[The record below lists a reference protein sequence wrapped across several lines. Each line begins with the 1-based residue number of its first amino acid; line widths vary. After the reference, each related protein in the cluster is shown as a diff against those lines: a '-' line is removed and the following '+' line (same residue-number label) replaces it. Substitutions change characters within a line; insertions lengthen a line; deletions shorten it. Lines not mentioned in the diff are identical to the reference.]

1 MAIAAGCARARL
13 ARNRK
18 DREPSQAFANC
29 GDLCCQLYPDF
40 IVTYAR
46 SSIAAGGGLVL
57 GLLGEDA
64 DEPLVIAPIV
74 GICADLV
81 IGAYAGKIQLDH
93 EILTRGSARCCCG
106 GRVVFVA

>member
-1 MAIAAGCARARL
+1 MHLKWGLSRR
-13 ARNRK
+13 RGSEQK
-18 DREPSQAFANC
+18 DREPSQAFANNT
-29 GDLCCQLYPDF
+29 GVDVVVVVVVVPDKIDRDLQ
-40 IVTYAR
+40 V
-46 SSIAAGGGLVL
+46 
-57 GLLGEDA
+57 LGEDA

>member
-1 MAIAAGCARARL
+1 MHPKWGLSRR
-13 ARNRK
+13 RGSEQK
-18 DREPSQAFANC
+18 DREPSQAFANNT
-29 GDLCCQLYPDF
+29 GVDVVVVVVVVVPDK
-40 IVTYAR
+40 IDRELQV
-46 SSIAAGGGLVL
+46 
-57 GLLGEDA
+57 LGEDA

-81 IGAYAGKIQLDH
+81 IGAYAGNIQLDH

>member
-1 MAIAAGCARARL
+1 VHLKWGLSRR
-13 ARNRK
+13 RGSEQK
-18 DREPSQAFANC
+18 DREPSQAFANNT
-29 GDLCCQLYPDF
+29 GVDVVVVVVVVVPD
-40 IVTYAR
+40 
-46 SSIAAGGGLVL
+46 
-57 GLLGEDA
+57 LGEDA

>member
-1 MAIAAGCARARL
+1 MHLKWGLSRR
-13 ARNRK
+13 RGSEQK
-18 DREPSQAFANC
+18 DREPSQAFANNT
-29 GDLCCQLYPDF
+29 GVDVVVVVVVVVPD
-40 IVTYAR
+40 
-46 SSIAAGGGLVL
+46 
-57 GLLGEDA
+57 LGEDA

>member
-1 MAIAAGCARARL
+1 MHLKWGLSRR
-13 ARNRK
+13 RGSEQK
-18 DREPSQAFANC
+18 DREPSQAFANNT
-29 GDLCCQLYPDF
+29 GVDVVVVVVVVVVPDK
-40 IVTYAR
+40 IDRELQV
-46 SSIAAGGGLVL
+46 
-57 GLLGEDA
+57 LGEDA

>member
-1 MAIAAGCARARL
+1 MHLKWGLSRR
-13 ARNRK
+13 RGSEQK
-18 DREPSQAFANC
+18 DREPSQAFANNT
-29 GDLCCQLYPDF
+29 GVDVVVVVPDK
-40 IVTYAR
+40 IDRELQV
-46 SSIAAGGGLVL
+46 
-57 GLLGEDA
+57 LGEDA